1 MLIAQSENLA
11 FSSTGTSLWTI
22 PFRVSDAGVRHVVEN
37 APGTQL
43 RELNLTN
50 LSKLSDVTLLRISQR
65 YTTHIHPPLPLC
77 CHYITTPCSCRCL
90 KCLSFC
96 YCEHITDTGVE
107 LLGHIPTLSS
117 LDLSGCNIQDEGI
130 RGLGSNP
137 QFRYLMLAELQDITD
152 DGLQVH

>member
-1 MLIAQSENLA
+1 M
-11 FSSTGTSLWTI
+11 
-22 PFRVSDAGVRHVVEN
+22 SDAGVRHVVEN
-37 APGTQL
+37 APGIQL

-65 YTTHIHPPLPLC
+65 YIQNLLSNIQYYQHAS
-77 CHYITTPCSCRCL
+77 PCSCRCL
-90 KCLSFC
+90 TCLSFC

-152 DGLQVH
+152 DGLQVCTWS